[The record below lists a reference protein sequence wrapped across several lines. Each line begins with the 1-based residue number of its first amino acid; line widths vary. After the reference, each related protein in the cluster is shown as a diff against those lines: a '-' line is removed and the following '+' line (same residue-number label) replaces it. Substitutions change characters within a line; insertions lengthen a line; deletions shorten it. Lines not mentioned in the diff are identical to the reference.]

1 MGLHLDDLI
10 IEPIVSEKSWRLQD
24 ERKYTF
30 RVHPSANKVQIRK
43 AIEQIFKVKVEKVWT
58 MNLRGKPRKVR
69 FYQPGRRPHWKKA
82 VVQLAP
88 GQRIE
93 IHH

>member
-1 MGLHLDDLI
+1 MGLHLDDI
-10 IEPIVSEKSWRLQD
+10 VIEPIVSEKSWRAQD

-30 RVHPSANKVQIRK
+30 RVHLSANKVQIRK

-58 MNLRGKPRKVR
+58 MNRQGKPRQVR
-69 FYQPGRRPHWKKA
+69 FYQPGRKSSWKKA

-93 IHH
+93 IHR